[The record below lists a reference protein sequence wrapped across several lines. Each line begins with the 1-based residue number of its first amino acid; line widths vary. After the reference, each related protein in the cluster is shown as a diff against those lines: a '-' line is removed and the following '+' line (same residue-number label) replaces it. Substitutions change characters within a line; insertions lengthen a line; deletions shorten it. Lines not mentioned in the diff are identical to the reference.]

1 MSKKYAK
8 LRVVQTGEHPIMNH
22 TEIFL
27 GDENLTHSIKGIT
40 IHLGE
45 DEVTTATINLVVD
58 VDIDSYVVLVKH
70 IKNENRI

>member
-8 LRVVQTGEHPIMNH
+8 LRIKQTGEYPIMNH

-40 IHLGE
+40 IHLGT
-45 DEVTTATINLVVD
+45 DEVTTATLELIID
-58 VDIDSYVVLVKH
+58 VDIDGYVVLEKH
-70 IKNENRI
+70 IKEEF